1 MKISAGILLALGLVG
16 SCHAQDAP
24 AFRSEVA
31 LVHVDVEVTDGT
43 RTLSGFRKEDF
54 FVRDNGQPQKVL
66 YFSHDEEP
74 LDVILLFDI
83 SGSMRPKV
91 AKVAASAHT
100 ALAELRPGDR
110 IAIMTFHGSSRV
122 IAPFTDDLAEV
133 ERSINDRVLNGKF
146 RGSTHLLAG
155 VDDAAEYFM
164 DQQRTQRRRA
174 VVILTDNYG
183 QRSRRASTVVHNLWE
198 ADASLSGLIIR
209 GGSDQA
215 IMNTARVMNP
225 LILAMSEGFEGVAEK
240 TGGDTIKGGD
250 PGENFRELMRRI
262 RQRYSLYY
270 AMPQGK
276 AGENRTLRV
285 DLSAEAL
292 AHNPNSRVRARKG
305 YVMPRAANA
314 AR

>member
-1 MKISAGILLALGLVG
+1 MPKGKLMIAALGLAALCSG
-16 SCHAQDAP
+16 QDAP

-31 LVHVDVEVTDGT
+31 LVHVDIQVTDGT

-54 FVRDNGQPQKVL
+54 VVRDNGQPQKVL

-122 IAPFTDDLAEV
+122 VAPFTDDLAEV
-133 ERSINDRVLNGKF
+133 ERSINDRVLNGRF
-146 RGSTHLLAG
+146 RGSTRLLAG
-155 VDDAAEYFM
+155 VDDAAEYF
-164 DQQRTQRRRA
+164 RGEPRSQRRRA
-174 VVILTDNYG
+174 VLILTDNYG
-183 QRSRRASTVVHNLWE
+183 QRSRRASTVVHDLWE

-209 GGSDQA
+209 GNSDQA
-215 IMNTARVMNP
+215 MMTTARVMNP
-225 LILAMSEGFEGVAEK
+225 LILALSEGFEGVAEK
-240 TGGDTIKGGD
+240 TGGDTIKAGD
-250 PGENFRELMRRI
+250 PGEGFRELMHRI

-270 AMPQGK
+270 ALPQGK
-276 AGENRTLRV
+276 PGEQRSLRV
-285 DLSAEAL
+285 ELSAEAL
-292 AHNPNSRVRARKG
+292 VRNPSGRIRARKG
-305 YVMPRAANA
+305 YIMPRAN
-314 AR
+314 